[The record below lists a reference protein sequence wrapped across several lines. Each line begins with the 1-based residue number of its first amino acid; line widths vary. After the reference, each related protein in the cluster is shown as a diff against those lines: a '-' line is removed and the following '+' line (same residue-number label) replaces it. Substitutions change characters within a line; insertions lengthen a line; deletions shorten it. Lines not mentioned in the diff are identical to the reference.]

1 MTSDVVIALVAG
13 GSSIIGSS
21 IGAYA
26 TSKLTNYRLEELE
39 KKVNELMNKNDDV
52 IILKEQMK
60 GVITD
65 VQKLKER

>member
-13 GSSIIGSS
+13 ASSIIGSS
-21 IGAYA
+21 IGAFA

-39 KKVNELMNKNDDV
+39 KTVHEIVKRNDDV

-60 GVITD
+60 GVILD
-65 VQKLKER
+65 VQKLKEH

>member
-13 GSSIIGSS
+13 ASSIIGSS
-21 IGAYA
+21 VGAFA

-39 KKVNELMNKNDDV
+39 KTVHEIVKKNDDV

-60 GVITD
+60 GVIAD

>member
-13 GSSIIGSS
+13 ASSIIGSS
-21 IGAYA
+21 IGAFA

-39 KKVNELMNKNDDV
+39 KTVHEIVKKNDDV

-60 GVITD
+60 GVIAD

>member
-13 GSSIIGSS
+13 ASSIIGSS
-21 IGAYA
+21 IGAFA

-39 KKVNELMNKNDDV
+39 KTVHEIVKKNDDV

-60 GVITD
+60 GVILD

>member
-13 GSSIIGSS
+13 ASSIIGSS
-21 IGAYA
+21 VGAFA

-60 GVITD
+60 GVILD

>member
-13 GSSIIGSS
+13 ASSIIGSS
-21 IGAYA
+21 VGAFA

-39 KKVNELMNKNDDV
+39 KTVHEIVKKNDDV

-60 GVITD
+60 GVIED
-65 VQKLKER
+65 VQELKKH

>member
-13 GSSIIGSS
+13 ASSIIGSS
-21 IGAYA
+21 VGAFA

-39 KKVNELMNKNDDV
+39 KTVHEIVKKNDDV

-60 GVITD
+60 GVIED
-65 VQKLKER
+65 VQELKKR

>member
-13 GSSIIGSS
+13 ASSIIGSS
-21 IGAYA
+21 VGAFA

-39 KKVNELMNKNDDV
+39 KTVHEIVKKNDDV

-60 GVITD
+60 GVIAD
-65 VQKLKER
+65 VQELKKH

>member
-13 GSSIIGSS
+13 ASSIIGSS
-21 IGAYA
+21 VGAFA

-39 KKVNELMNKNDDV
+39 KTVHEIVKKNDDV

-60 GVITD
+60 GVLAD
-65 VQKLKER
+65 VQELKKC